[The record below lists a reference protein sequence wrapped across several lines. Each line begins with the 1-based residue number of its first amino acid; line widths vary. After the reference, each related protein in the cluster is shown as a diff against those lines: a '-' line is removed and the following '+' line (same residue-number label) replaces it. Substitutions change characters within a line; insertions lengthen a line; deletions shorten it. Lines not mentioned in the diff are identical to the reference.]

1 MSAHPSHPIIN
12 EQEEEAMTFW
22 EHLDV
27 LRSSIIRMLFV
38 VAVTT
43 VVAFFFKDT
52 LFNIVLAPSKSDFI
66 TYKLMGAEPFSLQL
80 VNIGLTEQFMIHLKT
95 TCYFGVI
102 IAAPFILYLLYQFI
116 RPALYTNERKYTL
129 SVVGSSYVMF
139 IVGTIVDYF
148 IIFPLTVRFLGTYSV
163 SQDVQNMLSLQSYM
177 DTLLMMSLV
186 FGIIFELPVISW
198 LLTKFGII
206 KPQWMK
212 KYRRHAIVAIL
223 IIAAIITPTADIF
236 TLCIV
241 SLPIWVLYE
250 ASILICAHTQAR
262 TNV

>member
-1 MSAHPSHPIIN
+1 
-12 EQEEEAMTFW
+12 
-22 EHLDV
+22 
-27 LRSSIIRMLFV
+27 
-38 VAVTT
+38 
-43 VVAFFFKDT
+43 
-52 LFNIVLAPSKSDFI
+52 
-66 TYKLMGAEPFSLQL
+66 
-80 VNIGLTEQFMIHLKT
+80 
-95 TCYFGVI
+95 
-102 IAAPFILYLLYQFI
+102 
-116 RPALYTNERKYTL
+116 
-129 SVVGSSYVMF
+129 
-139 IVGTIVDYF
+139 
-148 IIFPLTVRFLGTYSV
+148 
-163 SQDVQNMLSLQSYM
+163 MLSLQSYM

>member
-1 MSAHPSHPIIN
+1 MVENPDLRNQRIAVCGDP
-12 EQEEEAMTFW
+12 EQR
-22 EHLDV
+22 HG
-27 LRSSIIRMLFV
+27 
-38 VAVTT
+38 
-43 VVAFFFKDT
+43 
-52 LFNIVLAPSKSDFI
+52 IVLTANYPAKRMGVKTGMANWQAMQACPGLVKVKPHYDL
-66 TYKLMGAEPFSLQL
+66 YLMLLLNRS
-80 VNIGLTEQFMIHLKT
+80 EQYHEIYTFRRLI
-95 TCYFGVI
+95 
-102 IAAPFILYLLYQFI
+102 FILYLLYQFI

-139 IVGTIVDYF
+139 IIGTIVDYF

-262 TNV
+262 TNA